1 VLRLTPGVREQVV
14 AHCLAGV
21 PEEACGLL
29 GGSPEGDDVQAV
41 ICWAA
46 RNLAASS
53 TLYELD
59 PADHLRAD
67 REAEGKGL
75 EIVGVFHSHTHTE
88 AYPSPTDVARA
99 PDPEWHY
106 LLVSLADE
114 EPVLRSFHI
123 RDGQITEEPIEVT
136 PPQKGKP

>member
-1 VLRLTPGVREQVV
+1 MLRLTPAVREQIIE
-14 AHCLAGV
+14 HCLAGV

-29 GGSPEGDDVQAV
+29 GGLPSDSVVDATL
-41 ICWAA
+41 CWPA

-67 REAEGKGL
+67 REAESKGL

-99 PDPEWHY
+99 PDPDWHY
-106 LLVSLADE
+106 VLVSLAGE
-114 EPVLRSFHI
+114 EPVVRSFRI
-123 RDGQITEEPIEVT
+123 REGVITEEPVETT
-136 PPQKGKP
+136 PPEGT